1 MGCVEGTLGRTACS
15 IADFW
20 RHHTGMAVGLRLC
33 YTILWFVSLAASLA
47 SLSGHRR
54 RTVISQRESFL
65 TPHPPLVSFH
75 HLPHNFLADPRN
87 TCFRGHLLIERTSVK
102 PVSPKSPLPQLSSP
116 PPFVCGY
123 PLLCLDLSTMARK
136 SKSVLSQSESNCRPH
151 RASSPTIRLEPHT
164 GLAADVLHPS
174 KTDTLT
180 PPPSPFLRIFDP
192 TILSSDHRNSK
203 LSPPSTRTTLSSVV
217 SRSYIAPRRQHVL
230 PLNEHHTR
238 PNSVVNQ
245 RNGLQTSN
253 KSPQSSTTL
262 KGSPTT
268 SSHPVFHN
276 VNDLAAHHGIPTFLP
291 PTPRTVTRRT
301 SPLDEMTPSSE
312 NDAFSSLCSEYL
324 TMLDSTSPEVSL
336 DAASNPLHSS
346 DEQAAQAILSI
357 LCPGQ
362 SDHVLPLTHQ
372 ESLTDC
378 GCPSG
383 DSSATRSEFLTS
395 PMESPFDDF
404 LSTPGLRS
412 DDFAAD
418 FTSPLIADGDDF
430 GARFHDTPLFDD
442 AGLFE
447 PPSSSDKRATASLF
461 PSVNLD
467 SMYTISPATPALDAS
482 PLFAPPPPG
491 LSSNLPTGTR
501 KNLTP
506 EALIPL
512 DAPVQS
518 RNYITPSATSRK
530 EPPRK
535 RSRTEALGDD
545 DEEIEGMADLDP
557 VAAKRLQNT
566 LAARR
571 SRKRKLE
578 HLLEIEATL
587 DREKQ
592 QKEQWRSRA
601 MTLEALLLSHGI
613 PVPPAVN
620 Y

>member
-1 MGCVEGTLGRTACS
+1 
-15 IADFW
+15 
-20 RHHTGMAVGLRLC
+20 MAVGLRLC
-33 YTILWFVSLAASLA
+33 YSLSWFVSQLSASLA
-47 SLSGHRR
+47 SLSGHQR

-65 TPHPPLVSFH
+65 TPHSPLVPFH
-75 HLPHNFLADPRN
+75 HLPLNFLADPRN

-102 PVSPKSPLPQLSSP
+102 LVSSPSPLRSVQSL

-136 SKSVLSQSESNCRPH
+136 SKSVLSQSESHCRPH
-151 RASSPTIRLEPHT
+151 RASSPTIGSKPHT
-164 GLAADVLHPS
+164 NSAADDLHPS
-174 KTDTLT
+174 KTDALT
-180 PPPSPFLRIFDP
+180 PSSSPFLRLFDT
-192 TILSSDHRNSK
+192 TILSSDYRNSK
-203 LSPPSTRTTLSSVV
+203 LSPSSTTTALSSVS
-217 SRSYIAPRRQHVL
+217 SRTYVPSRRQHVL
-230 PLNEHHTR
+230 PLNEYHTR

-245 RNGLQTSN
+245 RNGLQTSH
-253 KSPQSSTTL
+253 KPPQSSTTL

-301 SPLDEMTPSSE
+301 SSSDEMTSE

-324 TMLDSTSPEVSL
+324 TMLDNTSSEMSL
-336 DAASNPLHSS
+336 NAASNPPTSS

-357 LCPGQ
+357 LRSGEP
-362 SDHVLPLTHQ
+362 DHVLFLTHQ

-383 DSSATRSEFLTS
+383 DSSKQNDFLTS

-404 LSTPGLRS
+404 LSTPGLGN
-412 DDFAAD
+412 DDFSPD
-418 FTSPLIADGDDF
+418 FTSPLIADSDGF
-430 GARFHDTPLFDD
+430 GAQFHDTPLFDD

-447 PPSSSDKRATASLF
+447 PPSSDKRATASLF

-482 PLFAPPPPG
+482 PLFAPPPPT
-491 LSSNLPTGTR
+491 LSLTLPTGTR

-506 EALIPL
+506 DALIPL

-518 RNYITPSATSRK
+518 RNYLTPSATSRK

-545 DEEIEGMADLDP
+545 DEAIEGMDELDP
-557 VAAKRLQNT
+557 VSAKRLQNT

-578 HLLEIEATL
+578 HLLEVETTL
-587 DREKQ
+587 EREKQ

-613 PVPPAVN
+613 PVPPAIN